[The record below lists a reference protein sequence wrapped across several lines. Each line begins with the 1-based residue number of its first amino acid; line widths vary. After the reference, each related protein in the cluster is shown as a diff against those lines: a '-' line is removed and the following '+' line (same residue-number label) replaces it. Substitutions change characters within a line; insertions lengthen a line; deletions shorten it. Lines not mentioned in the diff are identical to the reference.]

1 MDDENNLNNTEE
13 VSEKVSEEKNTKT
26 LNEGSRFSK
35 KTRMIIILISIVI
48 FGILFGISYRANY
61 IDYLDIGEN
70 YVSVFENKMSNRYL
84 IMGVCFLIMY
94 ILMYITNKIIFRGL
108 KKFFAD
114 EKKDLPKF
122 PNKSIS
128 FIVSLIGC
136 IIYTNL
142 LADKFAI
149 FKNAAVFGIGDP
161 IFNIDLSYYMFSLP
175 FIQTLLLSM
184 VAFFVVVIIYVALYY
199 VIVLNIH
206 FEGVDV
212 EILKKNTFVKQE
224 IVLVMVVVAILC
236 TYVFINAQ
244 NIFTQNMVTISDKN
258 GTELVG
264 AGKTDVTI
272 RVWGYRILSFVIIIA
287 MIRLFK
293 YIKKG
298 NFKQSIVSVAVV
310 PIYLIGLFLVMIIF
324 QSVFVGKNELDNE
337 QQYISYNIENT
348 KNAYGIN
355 IEQKSIEDYK
365 PITSSDV
372 KENSD
377 VINNIPLVSPNVTL
391 STIADHQENSVYY
404 TYENTFLTD
413 YRVNGT
419 RKLLYFTPREILA
432 DSSISYNSRTYKYT
446 HGYSLVVN
454 SANEFDTKGYMKYIL
469 SDFTSEEILG
479 IKEPRIYFG
488 LHTNSTIQVDTSFG
502 KEYDYPLTATT
513 YNENVYDGKAGLN
526 LGFIDKVIL
535 GIHEGNIRLAF
546 SRSNSRETKT
556 ISNRNVIERA
566 KKIFPDVL
574 YDENPYLVITKE
586 GKLVWVID
594 AYTRSAV
601 YPYSQYSIINIKGYK
616 EKTNYIRNSVKVL
629 IDAYDGTTTF
639 YITDKT
645 DPIIMTYRNMY
656 PDLFVEEEIPEDI
669 KSHMVYPKF
678 LYDIQASVIG
688 MYHDISEDTLYR
700 ADDLWEITRK
710 LSSTSAVS
718 GTKMDSYYTMLKT
731 NDQKSSNLGLLITYS
746 KIDKQNI
753 ISYLIGTVEDGN
765 PKLSLYKFNQ
775 DSNIVGITQLN
786 SQIEQ
791 DETISSELKTINTT
805 GTRLLKDMIIVPLNN
820 TLLYVEPVYQLM
832 LNESDVPILK
842 KVIVASG
849 NTVAIGDTL
858 QTALTNLFSDNNSVN
873 LDIIDTDDINEI
885 IDSVIK
891 ANHNLN
897 DSLSSN
903 DFEMIGKDI
912 TSLQSL
918 IDQLETKRK
927 DEIEKEARK
936 EESAKILNMLN
947 SNKENTNI
955 LENTIENDLVN
966 NVNIN

>member
-1 MDDENNLNNTEE
+1 MDDEKNLNNTEE
-13 VSEKVSEEKNTKT
+13 VNEKDN
-26 LNEGSRFSK
+26 NENSNVETRFSK
-35 KTRMIIILISIVI
+35 KTRRVIIVIAILI

-61 IDYLDIGEN
+61 IDYLGIGEN
-70 YVSVFENKMSNRYL
+70 YVSVFEEKMSNRYL
-84 IMGVCFLIMY
+84 IMGICFVIMY

-108 KKFFAD
+108 KKFFED
-114 EKKDLPKF
+114 EKKELPRF

-128 FIVSLIGC
+128 FVISLVGS

-184 VAFFVVVIIYVALYY
+184 IAFFIVIIIYVALYY

-206 FEGVDV
+206 FDGVDV

-224 IVLVMVVVAILC
+224 IFLVMVVVIILC

-244 NIFTQNMVTISDKN
+244 NIFTQNMVTISDKD
-258 GTELVG
+258 GTELIG

-287 MIRLFK
+287 IIRLFR
-293 YIKKG
+293 YIRKG
-298 NFKQSIVSVAVV
+298 NFKQSIVSIAIV
-310 PIYLIGLFLVMIIF
+310 PTYLIGLFLVMIVF

-337 QQYISYNIENT
+337 QQYISHNIENT

-355 IEQKSIEDYK
+355 IEQKTIENYK
-365 PITSSDV
+365 PISSSDV
-372 KENSD
+372 KENSE
-377 VINNIPLVSPNVTL
+377 VINNIPLVSSNVTL
-391 STIADHQENSVYY
+391 STISDHQENSVYY

-413 YRVNGT
+413 YKVNGI
-419 RKLLYFTPREILA
+419 RRLLYFTPREILT
-432 DSSISYNSRTYKYT
+432 DSSINYNSKTYRYT
-446 HGYSLVVN
+446 HGYSLVAN
-454 SANEFDTKGYMKYIL
+454 SANEFDSNGYIKYIL
-469 SDFTSEEILG
+469 SDFTNEEILG

-488 LHTNSTIQVDTSFG
+488 LHTNSTIQINTSFG
-502 KEYDYPLTATT
+502 KEYDYPHTATT

-546 SRSNSRETKT
+546 TRGNSNETKT
-556 ISNRNVIERA
+556 ISNRNIIERA
-566 KKIFPDVL
+566 KTIFPDVL

-586 GKLVWVID
+586 GKLVWVLD

-629 IDAYDGTTTF
+629 IDAFDGTTTF

-656 PDLFVEEEIPEDI
+656 PDLFIEDEIPDDI
-669 KSHMVYPKF
+669 KSHLVYPKF
-678 LYDIQASVIG
+678 LYDIQASVID
-688 MYHDISEDTLYR
+688 MYHDVSEDTLYR

-710 LSSTSAVS
+710 LPSTSSVS
-718 GTKMDSYYTMLKT
+718 GVKMDSYYTMLKT
-731 NDQKSSNLGLLITYS
+731 SDEKNSTLGLLTTYS

-753 ISYLIGTVEDGN
+753 ISYLIGTVENGN
-765 PKLSLYKFNQ
+765 PKLSLYKFTQ

-805 GTRLLKDMIIVPLNN
+805 GTRLLKDMIIVPINN

-832 LNESDVPILK
+832 LNESNVPILK

-918 IDQLETKRK
+918 IDQLEVKRK
-927 DEIEKEARK
+927 KEIEEEDRK
-936 EESAKILNMLN
+936 EENSKVLDILN
-947 SNKENTNI
+947 SNKENANTVENS
-955 LENTIENDLVN
+955 LENNSVN
-966 NVNIN
+966 MN